1 MVFEYFSKTGPERR
15 KMLDSTLPR
24 AKMEFSVLIREPRWP
39 KLFMNITYYELGF
52 YHKNFKWKRVREL
65 LLPAQSFGLRK
76 TVISGQRQ
84 LETIYDYEYDYD

>member
-1 MVFEYFSKTGPERR
+1 MDIK
-15 KMLDSTLPR
+15 
-24 AKMEFSVLIREPRWP
+24 
-39 KLFMNITYYELGF
+39 YYELGF